1 MATRI
6 SAKYL
11 LDSQDKLDALEAGGV
26 DNWEWYDE
34 SIKDANLD
42 DEANKKF
49 VQYVSDGYHTF
60 KELYEHRH
68 ALFIALLSVIDN
80 AWKSLKHHDGSSFEG
95 YFIAGIELNGKM
107 ISYHLP
113 NELWAYVHAT
123 PLDFAPEWDGH
134 TPADVVERLMGFAS
148 NNNIASNLGFK

>member
-1 MATRI
+1 MARRI
-6 SAKYL
+6 NAKYL

-26 DNWEWYDE
+26 DNWDWYDE
-34 SIKDANLD
+34 SIKDAHLD
-42 DEANKKF
+42 DEANEEF
-49 VQYVSDGYHTF
+49 VQYVSDGHHTF
-60 KELYEHRH
+60 KELYDHRH
-68 ALFIALLSVIDN
+68 ALFIALLSVMDH
-80 AWKSLKHHDGSSFEG
+80 AWKSLKHDDGSSFEG

-123 PLDFAPEWDGH
+123 PLDCAPKWDGH

>member
-1 MATRI
+1 MARQI
-6 SAKYL
+6 SAKNL
-11 LDSQDKLDALEAGGV
+11 LDSQDVLNALEAGGV
-26 DNWEWYDE
+26 DNWEWYGE
-34 SIKDANLD
+34 SIKEANID
-42 DEANKKF
+42 YDANKKL

-95 YFIAGIELNGKM
+95 YFIAGIELKGKM

-148 NNNIASNLGFK
+148 NNNITHNLGFK